1 MLRHLLLFL
10 IFSSTNIFA
19 EILLSSP
26 KIKLNAQDQRVI
38 ELKIQN
44 ADLRDGDILL
54 KEYKTDNTIDETN
67 IDYTLINS
75 FESYQTFTIALSKD
89 YEEDYFSFKISI
101 KDNFSKDIFI
111 FLPSKIRNFYQESSD
126 KKTYESITPKKIES
140 SKQPVSIP
148 KIEPKSS
155 NSEPQILKAS
165 EITTVWS
172 MAKKIK
178 GSNDNIS
185 IYQIMWSIYLGNKEA
200 FLNENINLIRKDID
214 IVVPSNT
221 QIENVSYEIAID
233 SILRMNESF
242 SQSLKSTSKSLLI
255 LTAPKII
262 DDVKET
268 NNNEIKE
275 DASQVSFDENMDPKT
290 LIEENT
296 RQISIG
302 LENEALDN
310 LLDEEIQPS
319 NQEQNS
325 FEVFDLIFISLISLA
340 SGALLALIF
349 IQLRNIRNSKN
360 IEYDFEEALDDNST
374 FSSMPSDLSIEN
386 NKDQQQFDLAVTYYE
401 MNDKSNARNI
411 LINLIKDTEDD
422 EIKTASQALL
432 NKVDK

>member
-1 MLRHLLLFL
+1 M
-10 IFSSTNIFA
+10 
-19 EILLSSP
+19 
-26 KIKLNAQDQRVI
+26 
-38 ELKIQN
+38 
-44 ADLRDGDILL
+44 
-54 KEYKTDNTIDETN
+54 
-67 IDYTLINS
+67 INS

-126 KKTYESITPKKIES
+126 KKTYEPITPKKIES

-155 NSEPQILKAS
+155 NSEPQILEAS

-221 QIENVSYEIAID
+221 QIENVSYEIARD

-242 SQSLKSTSKSLLI
+242 SQSLKSASKSLLI

-411 LINLIKDTEDD
+411 LTNLIKNTEDN
-422 EIKTASQALL
+422 EIKTASQTLL
-432 NKVDK
+432 NKVDQ

>member
-126 KKTYESITPKKIES
+126 KKTYESITQKKIES
-140 SKQPVSIP
+140 SKQSVSIP
-148 KIEPKSS
+148 KIEPKPS
-155 NSEPQILKAS
+155 NNEPQILKAS

-221 QIENVSYEIAID
+221 QIENVSYEIARD

-242 SQSLKSTSKSLLI
+242 SQSLKSASKSLLI

-275 DASQVSFDENMDPKT
+275 DASQVSFDKNMDPKT

-310 LLDEEIQPS
+310 LLDKEIQSS

-411 LINLIKDTEDD
+411 LTNLIKNTEDD
-422 EIKTASQALL
+422 EIKTASQTLL
-432 NKVDK
+432 NKVDQ

>member
-10 IFSSTNIFA
+10 IFSSTDIFA

-54 KEYKTDNTIDETN
+54 KEYKTDNIIDETN

-75 FESYQTFTIALSKD
+75 LESYQIFTIALSKD
-89 YEEDYFSFKISI
+89 YDEDYFSFKISI
-101 KDNFSKDIFI
+101 KDSFSKDIFI

-126 KKTYESITPKKIES
+126 KKTYESIPPKKIES

-221 QIENVSYEIAID
+221 QIENVSYEIARD

-242 SQSLKSTSKSLLI
+242 SQSLKSASKSLLI

-262 DDVKET
+262 DDVEET

-275 DASQVSFDENMDPKT
+275 DASQVSFDENIDPKT

-310 LLDEEIQPS
+310 LLDKEIQSS

-325 FEVFDLIFISLISLA
+325 FEVFDIIFISLISLA

-374 FSSMPSDLSIEN
+374 LSSMPSDLSIEN

-401 MNDKSNARNI
+401 MNDKSSAKNI
-411 LINLIKDTEDD
+411 LTNLIKDTEDD

-432 NKVDK
+432 IKVDQ

>member
-126 KKTYESITPKKIES
+126 KKTYEPITPKKIES

-148 KIEPKSS
+148 KIEPKPS
-155 NSEPQILKAS
+155 NNEPQILKAS

-221 QIENVSYEIAID
+221 QIENVSYEIARD

-242 SQSLKSTSKSLLI
+242 SQSLKSASKSLLI

-411 LINLIKDTEDD
+411 LTNLIKNTEDD
-422 EIKTASQALL
+422 EIKTASQTLL
-432 NKVDK
+432 NKVDQ

>member
-1 MLRHLLLFL
+1 VLRHLLLFL

-19 EILLSSP
+19 DILLSSP

-54 KEYKTDNTIDETN
+54 KEYKTDNIIDETN

-126 KKTYESITPKKIES
+126 KKTYEPITPKKIES

-221 QIENVSYEIAID
+221 QIENVSYEIARD

-242 SQSLKSTSKSLLI
+242 SQSLKSASKSLLI

-262 DDVKET
+262 NDVEEG
-268 NNNEIKE
+268 NNNEIKK

-310 LLDEEIQPS
+310 LLNEEKQPS
-319 NQEQNS
+319 NVEQNS

-340 SGALLALIF
+340 SGALLALIY

-411 LINLIKDTEDD
+411 LTNLIKDTEDD